1 VDTISL
7 RHKNETLP
15 FAARQMELD
24 AMLSKIS
31 QHRAT
36 NADVLFHLWRLK
48 CLPEGRGVKNSVGEG
63 VMKVDILR

>member
-1 VDTISL
+1 
-7 RHKNETLP
+7 
-15 FAARQMELD
+15 MELD